1 MVKVTVIIPTMNEE
15 ASIGTVLDSIPK
27 GFADIEL
34 MIVDTAS
41 KDRTREIAASKG
53 AVIVDEP
60 RRGYGRAYKTG
71 FAKATGDVIV
81 TLDGD
86 CTYPAEKIPELV
98 KMLSDEGLDFI
109 TTDRLTKMDK
119 GAMNFTHRFGNWV
132 LVMTMNILFGMRL
145 KDSQSGMWVFK
156 RSIIPKLD
164 LTSDGMPLS
173 EEIKI
178 EAWKKKNGLRSKEVA
193 VPYRP
198 RVGEIKLN
206 TWGDGTKNELFIFKK
221 RFGMVKAP
229 VYETDKKNDK
239 K

>member
-1 MVKVTVIIPTMNEE
+1 MADKRKVTVIIPTMNEE
-15 ASIGTVLDSIPK
+15 KSIGTVLDSIPK
-27 GFADIEL
+27 EFADIEL

-41 KDRTREIAASKG
+41 KDKTREIAASKG
-53 AVIVDEP
+53 AVIIDEP

-71 FAKATGDVIV
+71 FAKATGDVII

-98 KMLSDEGLDFI
+98 ETLYKEKLDFI
-109 TTDRLTKMDK
+109 TTDRLSNMDK

-132 LVMTMNILFGMRL
+132 LAMTTNILFNMRL

-156 RSIIPKLD
+156 RSILPKLNV
-164 LTSDGMPLS
+164 TSDGMPLS

-178 EAWKKKNGLRSKEVA
+178 EAWKKKNGIKAKEIP

-206 TWGDGTKNELFIFKK
+206 TWGDGTKNEIFIFKK
-221 RFGMVKAP
+221 RFGMAKPP
-229 VYETDKKNDK
+229 VYDKK
-239 K
+239 